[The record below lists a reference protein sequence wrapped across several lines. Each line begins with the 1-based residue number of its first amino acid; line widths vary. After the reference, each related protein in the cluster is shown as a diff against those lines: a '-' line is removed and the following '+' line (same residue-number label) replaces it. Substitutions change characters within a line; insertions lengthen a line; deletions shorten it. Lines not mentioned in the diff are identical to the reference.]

1 MNISIYD
8 DYRLIIKTRTS
19 YQIDID
25 EFSEQ
30 LYEEVIEKESGD
42 KVVERLSKMMTD
54 THFMSVMIKDNI
66 ISIEGFNPNTGE
78 DYTINIQIIVL

>member
-19 YQIDID
+19 YRIDID
-25 EFSEQ
+25 EFSEE
-30 LYEEVIEKESGD
+30 LYEDVIEKESGD
-42 KVVERLSKMMTD
+42 KVIKRLSKLMTENNCI
-54 THFMSVMIKDNI
+54 SVMIKDNI

-78 DYTINIQIIVL
+78 DYTINIHIIVL